1 MMFIT
6 GFVCGVFVT
15 VFVSFIISKIE
26 DDYND
31 RMKFYWVH

>member
-6 GFVCGVFVT
+6 GFVCGVFVAALVT
-15 VFVSFIISKIE
+15 LIIDKVE

-31 RMKFYWVH
+31 RMKFY